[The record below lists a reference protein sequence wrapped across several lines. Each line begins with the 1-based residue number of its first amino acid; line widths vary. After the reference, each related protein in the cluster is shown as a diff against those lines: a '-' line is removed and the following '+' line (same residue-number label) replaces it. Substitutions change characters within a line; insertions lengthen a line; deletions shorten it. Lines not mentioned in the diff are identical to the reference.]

1 MILDP
6 KFLLG
11 VALGGV
17 LGVILAPQA
26 AMVGIDFP
34 ALRHSILAR
43 TLNET
48 DVTDKGDWPTDQAAK
63 EQLFIL
69 SKWDIKNSGPQSS
82 VSVNRCI
89 SLARNAIACE
99 MTAKLG
105 WLTKDTRLE
114 GIFERKD
121 DLWSL
126 VSIRT
131 K

>member
-26 AMVGIDFP
+26 ALVGIDLP
-34 ALRHSILAR
+34 ALKHSILAR
-43 TLNET
+43 TVNST

-63 EQLFIL
+63 EQLFIV
-69 SKWDIKNSGPQSS
+69 SKWDIENYGSQSS
-82 VSVNRCI
+82 VHVHRCI

-105 WLTKDTRLE
+105 WIKEDTLLE
-114 GIFERKD
+114 GVFERKHED
-121 DLWSL
+121 WSL
-126 VSIRT
+126 VSLRT

>member
-1 MILDP
+1 LILDP

-26 AMVGIDFP
+26 VLVGIDLP
-34 ALRHSILAR
+34 ALKHSLLAR
-43 TLNET
+43 TVDGT

-63 EQLFIL
+63 EQLFTL
-69 SKWDIKNSGPQSS
+69 SKWDIENYGPQSS
-82 VSVNRCI
+82 VRVNRCI
-89 SLARNAIACE
+89 GIARNALACE

-105 WLTKDTRLE
+105 WIKEDTMLE
-114 GIFERKD
+114 GVFKRKD
-121 DLWSL
+121 DTLAL

>member
-26 AMVGIDFP
+26 ATVGIDLP
-34 ALRHSILAR
+34 ALKHSILAR
-43 TLNET
+43 TVNGA

-63 EQLFIL
+63 EQLFIV
-69 SKWDIKNSGPQSS
+69 SKWDIENYGRQSS
-82 VSVNRCI
+82 VHVDRCI

-105 WLTKDTRLE
+105 WIKEDTLLE
-114 GIFERKD
+114 GVFERKD
-121 DLWSL
+121 EKWSL
-126 VSIRT
+126 VSLRT

>member
-11 VALGGV
+11 VALGGL
-17 LGVILAPQA
+17 LGVVLAPQA
-26 AMVGIDFP
+26 VLVGIDLP
-34 ALRHSILAR
+34 ALKHSLLAQ
-43 TLNET
+43 TVSGT

-69 SKWDIKNSGPQSS
+69 SKWDIENYGPKSS
-82 VSVNRCI
+82 VHVDRCI

-99 MTAKLG
+99 LTAKLG
-105 WLTKDTRLE
+105 WIKEDTRLE
-114 GIFERKD
+114 GVFERKD
-121 DLWSL
+121 DIWAL
-126 VSIRT
+126 VSLRT

>member
-1 MILDP
+1 MILDL
-6 KFLLG
+6 KFLVG

-26 AMVGIDFP
+26 ALIGIDLP
-34 ALRHSILAR
+34 ALKQSILAR
-43 TLNET
+43 ILNET

-69 SKWDIKNSGPQSS
+69 SKWDIKNFGTQSS
-82 VSVNRCI
+82 VHVDRCI
-89 SLARNAIACE
+89 SLNRNAVACE

-105 WLTKDTRLE
+105 WIKEDTQLE

-121 DLWSL
+121 GTWFL
-126 VSIRT
+126 VSVRT
-131 K
+131 E